1 MMNNNVCQL
10 GNNSVLSSVFTD
22 FAYSHI
28 FLKMSTKS
36 YFDFSH
42 LRNTVIRR
50 LDMQVFNQW
59 FLKSC
64 TACCVEACAENV
76 IAFWISSLSPW
87 CCCCSVSPDKDIL
100 PGFIKGQVIVHV
112 PKLPQPFFLYVLD
125 CHSTLATEISS
136 RFLKASHYLFVPL
149 LPLQHLY

>member
-1 MMNNNVCQL
+1 M
-10 GNNSVLSSVFTD
+10 SVSWKIILSSLLFLL
-22 FAYSHI
+22 I
-28 FLKMSTKS
+28 FLQMSIKS
-36 YFDFSH
+36 YFDLSH
-42 LRNTVIRR
+42 LRNAVIRT

-76 IAFWISSLSPW
+76 IAFWISSLSPR

-112 PKLPQPFFLYVLD
+112 PKLPQPFFCMSWTVTQLWLQ
-125 CHSTLATEISS
+125 
-136 RFLKASHYLFVPL
+136 RFLQDF
-149 LPLQHLY
+149 